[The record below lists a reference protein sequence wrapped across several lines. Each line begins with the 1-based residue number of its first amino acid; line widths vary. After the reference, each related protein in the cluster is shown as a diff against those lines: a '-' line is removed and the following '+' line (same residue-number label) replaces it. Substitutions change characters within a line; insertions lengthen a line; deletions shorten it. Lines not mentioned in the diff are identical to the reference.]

1 MSFLPPAP
9 RGCED
14 AVVDR
19 TAGAPEGEA
28 RWPRVAAWA
37 VTALVALGVGSMVLR
52 GRSVDVLYAR
62 WMLHNGPVGIGCA
75 WLGAMVL
82 RRRPG
87 HRSGAMLLALAV
99 ASAVHI
105 AVISIADARLVA
117 AGVAEQGSEFVPFAP
132 ADLPLDASISVWA
145 SGWLWLLAAV
155 PALTLLLLV
164 FPDGSLP
171 SPRWRWAVVLGAVAT
186 ATMVVAYG
194 IEGWPGSDH
203 VLQMRGQ
210 VEAHPTAVPVAAI
223 GGALVLLGAVA
234 SMASLVVRWRR
245 ADQALRDQMRPLAL
259 ASVALVVALVATF
272 PWQWLWV
279 PAGMVALWVFIVTY
293 AVSVARYRLHDLDVV
308 VDRAVVATVLAAG
321 ATGLYLA
328 VVVGA
333 GSVAGRSQD
342 STLVPLVAAAVV
354 AVAFEPARQRTRRLV
369 DRLLYGR
376 DRDAAEVLAELADRL
391 PRTSPD
397 VLLGEVVHLLVR
409 STGAAGAE
417 IVIDHPGEAALAS
430 LAGTT
435 GAGDEVLVEVPVHH
449 DGEVL
454 GRLRLHGRA
463 RTDLVIDAEQ
473 LVEGVAGTLGV
484 VLHNAVLTAALHA
497 RVAELQESRL
507 RLVRVQDESRRTL
520 ERDIH
525 DGAQA
530 RLIALRIR
538 LGLAASLAEAGDRE
552 RVSRLLE
559 ELGAELDDAVRALR
573 DLGHGLH
580 PPVLEGAGI
589 AAALRAE
596 ARSLPLPVAV
606 RDGGIGRYRPEIEAA
621 VYFSCLEAIQNAAKH
636 GGGRAAVVELDHDGI
651 ALCFTVT
658 DDGVGFDPA
667 TVQRGAG
674 LTNLEDRIRSLGG
687 ELSVRSTAG
696 GGTCVRGL
704 VPAEIVDRQPAQPLA
719 AER

>member
-1 MSFLPPAP
+1 M
-9 RGCED
+9 
-14 AVVDR
+14 DR
-19 TAGAPEGEA
+19 TAGAPEAEA
-28 RWPRVAAWA
+28 RWPRVAAWG
-37 VTALVALGVGSMVLR
+37 VTALVILGVGSMILR

-62 WMLHNGPVGIGCA
+62 WMLHNGPVSIACA

-87 HRSGAMLLALAV
+87 HRSGALLLALGV
-99 ASAVHI
+99 TSAVHVT
-105 AVISIADARLVA
+105 VISLADARLVA
-117 AGVAEQGSEFVPFAP
+117 AGVPEQGSEFVPFAP
-132 ADLPLDASISVWA
+132 ADLPLDAAIPMWA
-145 SGWLWLLAAV
+145 SAWLWLLAAV

-171 SPRWRWAVVLGAVAT
+171 SPRWRGAVALGAAGT
-186 ATMVVAYG
+186 ATMALAYG
-194 IEGWPGSDH
+194 IETWPGSDD

-210 VEAHPTAVPVAAI
+210 VEVHPTAVRLAGI
-223 GGALVLLGAVA
+223 GGALVLLAAVA
-234 SMASLVVRWRR
+234 SVASLVVRWRR

-259 ASVALVVALVATF
+259 ASVALVVVLVALF

-279 PAGMVALWVFIVTY
+279 PAGMVVLWGFIITY

-308 VDRAVVATVLAAG
+308 VNRAVVATVLAAG

-391 PRTSPD
+391 PSTSPD

-409 STGAAGAE
+409 STGASGAE
-417 IVIDHPGEAALAS
+417 IVIDHPGEAALTS
-430 LAGTT
+430 LAGTA
-435 GAGDEVLVEVPVHH
+435 GAGDEVLVEVPVRH

-454 GRLRLHGRA
+454 GRLRLRGRA
-463 RTDLVIDAEQ
+463 RSDLVVDAEQ

-484 VLHNAVLTAALHA
+484 VLHNAVLTAALQA
-497 RVAELQESRL
+497 RVTELHESRL
-507 RLVRVQDESRRTL
+507 RLVRVQDESRRAL

-538 LGLAASLAEAGDRE
+538 LGLAATLAEAGERE

-606 RDGGIGRYRPEIEAA
+606 RDEGIGRYRPEVEAA

-636 GGGRAAVVELDHDGI
+636 GGGRAVVVELDHDGTT
-651 ALCFTVT
+651 LCFTVT
-658 DDGVGFDPA
+658 DDGVGFDPVA
-667 TVQRGAG
+667 VHRGAG
-674 LTNLEDRIRSLGG
+674 LTNLEDRIGSLGG

-696 GGTCVRGL
+696 AGTCVRGL
-704 VPAEIVDRQPAQPLA
+704 VPAALDGRQPAQPLA